1 MSERFWIVW
10 CPERGLPRVQH
21 DTEAEAVAEAQR
33 VAGLERR
40 KVYVCEC
47 IGNATPQDPPV
58 VWTDIRIAN
67 ATLQGSPEAQRKE
80 IP

>member
-1 MSERFWIVW
+1 
-10 CPERGLPRVQH
+10 VQH

-67 ATLQGSPEAQRKE
+67 AWLHRTKMAGDNVEDSK
-80 IP
+80 